1 MTTHFTDSEIAV
13 LKDGIRKFI
22 RLIGLYVDPLQGKWV
37 AEEQDA
43 VAGLESVCFSMK
55 QSVRMLGKRK
65 YQGLDFDHV
74 NECKKDLM
82 VYLLTGNTEATDA
95 GEKKRNL
102 PLYHLIIEPTIQAMS
117 KYTHQE
123 SIDYVDELTAE
134 VAVMIRECNAYGTFE
149 DALIAQAQI
158 KTMIRER
165 EDARLE
171 AIAKR
176 RPKKNKRAMLLEMF
190 AGVLEER
197 ESEEVEEL

>member
-13 LKDGIRKFI
+13 LQDGIRKFI

-43 VAGLESVCFSMK
+43 YAALESVCFSMK
-55 QSVRMLGKRK
+55 QSERMLGKRK
-65 YQGLDFDHV
+65 YQGLDFDHI

-117 KYTHQE
+117 KYTHTE
-123 SIDYVDELTAE
+123 AIELCTEVTAE
-134 VAVMIRECNAYGTFE
+134 VAAIIKACDAYGTFE
-149 DALIAQAQI
+149 DALIAQAQV
-158 KTMIRER
+158 KTMIRVR

-171 AIAKR
+171 ALAKR
-176 RPKKNKRAMLLEMF
+176 RPKKNKQAMLLEMF

-197 ESEEVEEL
+197 EEEEVEEL